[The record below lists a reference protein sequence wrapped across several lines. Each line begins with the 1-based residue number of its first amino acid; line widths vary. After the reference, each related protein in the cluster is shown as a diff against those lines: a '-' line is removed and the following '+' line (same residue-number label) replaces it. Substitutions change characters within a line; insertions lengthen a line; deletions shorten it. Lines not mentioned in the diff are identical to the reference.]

1 MKDKL
6 KIAYIVPSLASQG
19 GAERIISDKASYMA
33 DKLGND
39 VTMITYC
46 QLSSQTNAY
55 PLSSGVSQINLA
67 IPYHLQYKAKLPK
80 RIYLRW
86 KLRREVKQKLT
97 DIIQQLDP
105 DILVGVSYLNGD
117 IMCSLPCRA
126 AKVIETH
133 ETRLFTLQLDGESR
147 FRPFNCLKR
156 LYNNNYFRKIEKHAD
171 IVVTLTQGDA
181 KLWNKAKRVE
191 VIPNFSNMPISRLS
205 NCENKRVIAVGRLE
219 WQKGY
224 DQLFEAWKQIET
236 KHPDWKLDIFGSGR
250 LESELKELLA
260 AFQLKTVKINSFTP
274 DISEK
279 YAMSSICVLS
289 SRFEGF
295 SLVLLEAM
303 RHGVPC
309 VTFNCPF
316 GPSDVLEDGKCGFVV
331 SNGDVNA
338 LSEKIC
344 LLIENEYLRKQ
355 YATAAIKRA
364 EVFDTDKIMQ
374 HWNNLFREL
383 ASNR

>member
-1 MKDKL
+1 M
-6 KIAYIVPSLASQG
+6 
-19 GAERIISDKASYMA
+19 
-33 DKLGND
+33 
-39 VTMITYC
+39 
-46 QLSSQTNAY
+46 
-55 PLSSGVSQINLA
+55 
-67 IPYHLQYKAKLPK
+67 
-80 RIYLRW
+80 
-86 KLRREVKQKLT
+86 
-97 DIIQQLDP
+97 
-105 DILVGVSYLNGD
+105 
-117 IMCSLPCRA
+117 
-126 AKVIETH
+126 
-133 ETRLFTLQLDGESR
+133 
-147 FRPFNCLKR
+147 
-156 LYNNNYFRKIEKHAD
+156 
-171 IVVTLTQGDA
+171 TLTQGDA

-224 DQLFEAWKQIET
+224 DLLFEGWKQIET
-236 KHPDWKLDIFGSGR
+236 KYPDWKLDIFGSGR

-279 YAMSSICVLS
+279 YAKSSICVLS

-295 SLVLLEAM
+295 SLVLLEAL